1 MTNIYVSETI
11 YQLSIIHKSLVNN
24 LRGYFIIYDFFLFF
38 YNLANR
44 IKCPRVMKLGQIFP
58 VSLYV
63 CLALWMIKLNLS
75 NIRHIDSG
83 SPRLIA
89 N

>member
-1 MTNIYVSETI
+1 MTNIYVSETLNFN

-24 LRGYFIIYDFFLFF
+24 LRGYFIIYDIFLFF

-44 IKCPRVMKLGQIFP
+44 IKCQRVMKLGQIFP

-63 CLALWMIKLNLS
+63 CLAV
-75 NIRHIDSG
+75 
-83 SPRLIA
+83 
-89 N
+89 